1 MLDTAT
7 TYRTFNNEGVESSEW
22 AFATEIP
29 VEKMSTKQKP
39 KL

>member
-29 VEKMSTKQKP
+29 VEEMTGKYLP
-39 KL
+39 N